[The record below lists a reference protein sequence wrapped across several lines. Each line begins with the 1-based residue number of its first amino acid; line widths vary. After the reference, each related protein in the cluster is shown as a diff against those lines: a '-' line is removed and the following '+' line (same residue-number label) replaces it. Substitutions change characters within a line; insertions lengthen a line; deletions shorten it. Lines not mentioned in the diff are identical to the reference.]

1 MLIIRA
7 LNIYAHNRAEEEQK
21 KRSRQLKIRRA
32 FCLAKTLVLEKFRIW
47 NSENWKRPSCDHSHR
62 YSVYVA
68 LKFVWTKAKR
78 ETEKRRNTFELF
90 NCSPSWKKYSVSFA
104 RIAYATNQLV
114 DRNKLVVKTTTD
126 TIQFNCFIERRG
138 SEKYA
143 SEEKKK
149 LLISEHVLQWV
160 SACDVFLNGKQ
171 IPRSSQHSIR
181 CVCALLMYSVCQVVF
196 HWSRI

>member
-104 RIAYATNQLV
+104 RIAYATNHWSIETNWSWKRQQ
-114 DRNKLVVKTTTD
+114 T
-126 TIQFNCFIERRG
+126 QFNLIVSSREEAAKSTRVKRKKNYWFPNTFCSEWVRAMCF
-138 SEKYA
+138 
-143 SEEKKK
+143 
-149 LLISEHVLQWV
+149 
-160 SACDVFLNGKQ
+160 
-171 IPRSSQHSIR
+171 
-181 CVCALLMYSVCQVVF
+181 
-196 HWSRI
+196 